1 MQLASKLR
9 MLDALSRQNA
19 EAVAEV
25 ANKGKEITQ
34 LTTQIEVL
42 VFLLEIRSCIFSMDL
57 FVIYKDRTRIEVTHR
72 CV

>member
-1 MQLASKLR
+1 

-34 LTTQIEVL
+34 LTTQIEVF
-42 VFLLEIRSCIFSMDL
+42 VFLLEVQSCAFSMDL
-57 FVIYKDRTRIEVTHR
+57 FVIYKDRTRIEGTQR

>member
-1 MQLASKLR
+1 

-34 LTTQIEVL
+34 LTTQIEVFD
-42 VFLLEIRSCIFSMDL
+42 FLPEIGCCVFSMDL
-57 FVIYKDRTRIEVTHR
+57 FVIYKDRTRIEVTQR